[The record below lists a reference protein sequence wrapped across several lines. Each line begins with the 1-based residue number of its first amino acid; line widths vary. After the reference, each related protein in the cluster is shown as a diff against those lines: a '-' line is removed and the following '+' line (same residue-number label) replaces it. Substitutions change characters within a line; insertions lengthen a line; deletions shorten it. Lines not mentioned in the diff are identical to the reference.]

1 MDYKNA
7 RYKKGM
13 ETLRKMT
20 DEKGLSMIKKI
31 RDFYPD
37 FEEMMVSFGYGDI
50 YSRKELDLKQR
61 ELITLSSLITQG
73 AFEQLRFHTN
83 AALRVGLKPKEI
95 VELVVHCAAYAGF
108 PKASTAFAIVME
120 IFDEQNINIENNEG

>member
-1 MDYKNA
+1 MHHKHE

-13 ETLRKMT
+13 ETLHKMT

-31 RDFYPD
+31 SDFYPD

-61 ELITLSSLITQG
+61 ELITLSSLISQG
-73 AFEQLRFHTN
+73 AFEQLPFHIN
-83 AALRVGLKPKEI
+83 AALRVGLKPKEVI
-95 VELVVHCAAYAGF
+95 ELVIHCAAYAGF
-108 PKASTAFAIVME
+108 PKASTAFAMVME
-120 IFDEQNINIENNEG
+120 IFDEQNINIEHK